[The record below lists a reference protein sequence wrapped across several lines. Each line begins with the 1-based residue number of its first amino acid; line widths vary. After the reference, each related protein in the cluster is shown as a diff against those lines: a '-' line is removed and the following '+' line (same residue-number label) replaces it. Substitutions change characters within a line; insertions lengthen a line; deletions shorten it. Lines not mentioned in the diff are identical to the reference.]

1 MAKIYTKTGDEG
13 KTSLLG
19 GIRTEKCSMII
30 DVYGTIDELNSS
42 LGVVVSHLISSDK
55 AHGHLLV
62 IQRVLFDMGALFATD
77 PKDRE
82 KYSLKK
88 IVEKDILSL
97 ENWID
102 EMTSELGELTNFI
115 LPGGSVPSSFCH
127 VSRTV
132 CRRLERLMVELNQ
145 ANPEWNVENSIKY
158 TNRLSDYLFT
168 ASRYINFKKNIKEIN
183 WH

>member
-1 MAKIYTKTGDEG
+1 MVKIYTKTGDEG

-19 GIRTEKCSMII
+19 GTRTDKSSRVI

-42 LGVVVSHLISSDK
+42 IGVVVSHLTSIDK
-55 AHGHLLV
+55 VQGHLLL
-62 IQRVLFDMGALFATD
+62 IQRVLFDMGALFATG
-77 PKDRE
+77 PKERVKFSLRE
-82 KYSLKK
+82 
-88 IVEKDILSL
+88 IVEKDILNL

-102 EMTSELGELTNFI
+102 EMTSELGELTSFI

-132 CRRLERLMVELNQ
+132 CRRLERLMVELNKT
-145 ANPEWNVENSIKY
+145 NPEWNVENAIKY

-168 ASRYINFKKNIKEIN
+168 ASRYINLKKNIKELN